1 MFVKAILHNKED
13 DLHFL
18 LKCLIEE
25 VREDSILKAKDF
37 GSVEEDR
44 KEATK
49 RQKAAGK
56 AITIDADLGVVK
68 PKGGEYD
75 SIERQVKDSQEL
87 YGVVSFAQRKFG
99 AEQIVDAY
107 ERRGGIQFIADAITE
122 LEALVNAKHEYKEG
136 DKFAERD

>member
-49 RQKAAGK
+49 RQKEAGK
-56 AITIDADLGVVK
+56 ATTIDADLGVVK

-75 SIERQVKDSQEL
+75 SIERQIKDSQDL

-99 AEQIVDAY
+99 AEQIIDAY
-107 ERRGGIQFIADAITE
+107 E
-122 LEALVNAKHEYKEG
+122 K
-136 DKFAERD
+136 